1 MSTFQH
7 YGDACRRLIPEGI
20 VLLEHDG
27 ALPLCEGES
36 VALFGRG
43 QFEYLKS
50 GTGSGGRV
58 NCPYVTN
65 IGDELSR
72 RVTLD
77 GEVLAYFRRYVEE
90 NPYDGGNGW
99 WVPQCQKQPMV
110 DEALVTAAAQRQDKA
125 IFILCRSVGESYDCT
140 RDAGSWYLSEAEE
153 HTIALLSKHF
163 KHLIVVVNGG
173 NIIDMSW
180 VGKYNV
186 GTVLY
191 AWQGGQEGGVATV
204 DALMGD
210 ATPGGRLTDT
220 VAAIEDY
227 PSTDCFGEVEKN
239 IHREDIF
246 VGYRYFETFAPDRVI
261 YPFGYGL
268 SYTTFDVK
276 LLGAEK
282 NGDKISLTASV
293 RNTGAYNGREV
304 VQVYA
309 SAPCGKLGKP
319 ARELVTF
326 QKTGM
331 LAPGEEQTVDL
342 ELDIKEIASYD
353 DSGVSGFPYAYVL
366 EAGEYGVYVGKN
378 VRDAQRAL
386 TFTVEETRLV
396 RQCTQALAPTEAF
409 ERMTAKGGVVSFEDA
424 PLAQYDLR
432 ERIARELPVAVPYTG
447 DRGIV
452 LADVKAGKSTLD
464 GFVAQFTAEELMY
477 IIRGEG
483 MSSPKAPVPGTAG
496 CFGGMTKAWHD
507 KGVPVITACDG
518 PSGVRMESAAKATC
532 IPVGTL
538 LACTWDPELL
548 NEIFDRFADELISYS
563 TDVVLAPGI
572 NIHRSPLCGRNFEYF
587 SEDPRLTGAFAT
599 KIAER
604 FTQKGVYCTVKHFA
618 VNSQETGRR
627 WENEVLSERALRE
640 IYLRGFEMA
649 VRSGYV
655 RSIMTAYNKVNG
667 ISTGACYD
675 LTTTILRGEWGYD
688 SFVMTD
694 WGVELMDLRERS
706 MTTTNLADMVKAQ
719 NDVYMCIPDATT
731 YQDDMQ
737 AAFDEGYLTLGEL
750 QRCAKNLVRF
760 SMETLAFRQNRK
772 SEVESLSACSDMLFQ
787 HDLADE
793 PYLPY
798 ELPENRYG
806 SIPRQ
811 RVCPVLPADGFYCV
825 ELAYQIGGD
834 ASEQHNIVVYMDS
847 AEPIRLTVTGT
858 DGKSRTLRF
867 KMYVT
872 KDPTIYLEGEGF
884 VGFAVYQL

>member
-1 MSTFQH
+1 MQ
-7 YGDACRRLIPEGI
+7 
-20 VLLEHDG
+20 
-27 ALPLCEGES
+27 
-36 VALFGRG
+36 
-43 QFEYLKS
+43 
-50 GTGSGGRV
+50 
-58 NCPYVTN
+58 
-65 IGDELSR
+65 
-72 RVTLD
+72 
-77 GEVLAYFRRYVEE
+77 E

-110 DEALVTAAAQRQDKA
+110 DEELVAAAARRVDKA

-140 RDAGSWYLSEAEE
+140 KDAGSWYLSEAEE

-163 KHLIVVVNGG
+163 DHLIVVVNGG

-180 VGKYNV
+180 VKKYNV

-191 AWQGGQEGGVATV
+191 AWQGGQEGGAATV
-204 DALMGD
+204 DTLMGD
-210 ATPGGRLTDT
+210 TCPGGRLTDT

-227 PSTDCFGEVEKN
+227 PSTECFGGNEKN

-268 SYTTFDVK
+268 SYTTFESK
-276 LLGAEK
+276 LLLAEK
-282 NGDKISLTASV
+282 QGDGDRVTLSVSV
-293 RNTGAYNGREV
+293 RNTGAYSGREV
-304 VQVYA
+304 VEVYA

-326 QKTGM
+326 QKTRI
-331 LAPGEEQTVDL
+331 LAPGEEQILDL
-342 ELDIKEIASYD
+342 EFDIKTIASYD
-353 DSGVSGFPYAYVL
+353 DSGDSGFPYAYVL

-409 ERMTAKGGVVSFEDA
+409 KRMTAKGGVLSFEDA
-424 PLAQYDLR
+424 PLSQYDVR
-432 ERIARELPVAVPYTG
+432 ERVARELPPDVLYTG
-447 DRGIV
+447 DRGIM
-452 LADVKAGKSTLD
+452 LADVKAGKYTLD
-464 GFVAQFTAEELMY
+464 EFIAQFSAEELMY

-496 CFGGMTKAWHD
+496 CFGGMTRVWND
-507 KGVPVITACDG
+507 KGVPVITTCDG

-548 NEIFDRFADELISYS
+548 HELFDSFADELIDYS
-563 TDVVLAPGI
+563 IDVVLAPGI

-587 SEDPRLTGAFAT
+587 SEDPLLTGAFAT

-604 FTQKGVYCTVKHFA
+604 FTRKGVYCTIKHFA

-627 WENEVLSERALRE
+627 WENEILSERALRE
-640 IYLRGFEMA
+640 IYLRGFERA

-694 WGVELMDLRERS
+694 WGVELMGLRSRD
-706 MTTTNLADMVKAQ
+706 MATTNLADMVKAQ

-731 YQDDMQ
+731 YPDDMQ

-772 SEVESLSACSDMLFQ
+772 SEVESLSACSDRICEI
-787 HDLADE
+787 DLTDE

-798 ELPENRYG
+798 ELPENRYE

-811 RVCPVLPADGFYCV
+811 RVTPALPADGFYCV
-825 ELAYQIGGD
+825 EMTYRIGGD
-834 ASEQHNIVVYMDS
+834 ALEQHNIVVYMDN
-847 AEPIRLTVTGT
+847 AEPISLTVTGT
-858 DGKSRTLRF
+858 DGKPRTLRF

-872 KDPTIYLEGEGF
+872 KNPTIYLEGEGF
-884 VGFAVYQL
+884 VGFAIYSL